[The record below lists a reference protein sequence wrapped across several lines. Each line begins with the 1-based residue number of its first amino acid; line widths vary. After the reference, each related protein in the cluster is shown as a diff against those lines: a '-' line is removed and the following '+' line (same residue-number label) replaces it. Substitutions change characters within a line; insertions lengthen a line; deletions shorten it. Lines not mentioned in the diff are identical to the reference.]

1 MAVQPQ
7 HRRLPDQANANAQR
21 NALAIDGQGVLA
33 FTKQTLPAR
42 HDIDMN
48 TRVYGRLGSAEV
60 DAEYMKVVP
69 NIPMPP
75 PPAHLA
81 MQGQMALEVS

>member
-1 MAVQPQ
+1 MLF
-7 HRRLPDQANANAQR
+7 RLWR
-21 NALAIDGQGVLA
+21 NASRSISAQV
-33 FTKQTLPAR
+33 AR

-48 TRVYGRLGSAEV
+48 NRVYGRLGSSEG

-75 PPAHLA
+75 PPAHLG
-81 MQGQMALEVS
+81 MQGQMALEVG